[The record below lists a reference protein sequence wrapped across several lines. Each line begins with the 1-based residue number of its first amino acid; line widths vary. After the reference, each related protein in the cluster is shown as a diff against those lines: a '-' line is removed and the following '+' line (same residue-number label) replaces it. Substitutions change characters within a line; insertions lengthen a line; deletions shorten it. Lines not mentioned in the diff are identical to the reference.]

1 MFTFKCIVL
10 GTEINV
16 LKNKSKIVEAQEYC
30 FRSGSIASN
39 LSWNAPLT
47 IKQLVKLP
55 ASTHHRS
62 IQTLHWVSLSKG

>member
-1 MFTFKCIVL
+1 MFK
-10 GTEINV
+10 
-16 LKNKSKIVEAQEYC
+16 KNKSKFVEAQEYW
-30 FRSGSIASN
+30 FRPGSIASN

-47 IKQLVKLP
+47 TKQLVKLP